1 MQFPRSLSRE
11 VTQLKGRKVRMV
23 VTCTDGKTIPARA
36 PLRLRDHPDG
46 VDDRAER
53 WVIALESAPVAG
65 VTASS
70 LYKGEHWS
78 IARSLPALAAGVGWD
93 LELWVA
99 SAGYGLVRAD
109 APLKPYAATFTNGQP
124 DSVDCSP
131 TRGVAEPAAQRWWST
146 LTRWRGPAPT
156 APRSLAVLAETAPD
170 VPLVFVGSAAYLR
183 AVGPDLSAAVGAL
196 EDADRLLVVSGGSE
210 GPVVAQHRLPV
221 DARLLHAL
229 GGTRI
234 SLNVRV
240 AAHLVATANDHCFGL
255 GRSREQLAGLLEQQP
270 DLPTYDRLPLTDEE
284 VRLFIENELEVDHAA
299 SQTALLRRLR
309 DSARACEQKRFG
321 ALYREVLERI
331 TV

>member
-1 MQFPRSLSRE
+1 MQFPRSLMRE
-11 VTQLKGRKVRMV
+11 VTQLKGRRVRIV

-46 VDDRAER
+46 VGDRAER
-53 WVIALESAPVAG
+53 WIAALESAPVTG
-65 VTASS
+65 VAASS

-78 IARSLPALAAGVGWD
+78 VARSLPALAADIGWD

-109 APLKPYAATFTNGQP
+109 APVKPYAATFTNGQP
-124 DSVDCSP
+124 DSVVRSP
-131 TRGVAEPAAQRWWST
+131 TRGVAESAAQRWWST
-146 LTRWRGPAPT
+146 LSRWRGPEPT
-156 APRSLAVLAETAPD
+156 APRSLEAIGNAAAD

-183 AVGPDLSAAVGAL
+183 AVAPDLAAAAL
-196 EDADRLLVVSGGSE
+196 ALDDVDRLLVVSGGSD

-234 SLNVRV
+234 SLNIRV
-240 AAHLVATANDHCFGL
+240 AAQLVATANEHRFSLD
-255 GRSREQLAGLLEQQP
+255 RSREQLAGLLAQQP
-270 DLPTYDRLPLTDEE
+270 DLPTYDRLPLTDDE
-284 VRLFIENELEVDHAA
+284 VRLFIENELDEEPTA